1 MFRQRRQHNVGH
13 HCQGFSLIEFVSLPV
28 GEGIF
33 LVGEDRAIGYV
44 KRCIALEFD
53 IGFNLLA
60 GDKDVPDP
68 GFTIGARDVGGFVKD
83 LGLAFAH
90 GPAAI
95 GAGDDSVLLKLGK
108 RGIEIGGH
116 IAKLFLLR
124 AACCDQVLGDVFSL
138 LVADL
143 VVLFRDDLGD
153 VLNAVAYHHRH
164 PAHPD
169 HVVVEVVG

>member
-1 MFRQRRQHNVGH
+1 M
-13 HCQGFSLIEFVSLPV
+13 
-28 GEGIF
+28 
-33 LVGEDRAIGYV
+33 
-44 KRCIALEFD
+44 
-53 IGFNLLA
+53 
-60 GDKDVPDP
+60 
-68 GFTIGARDVGGFVKD
+68 
-83 LGLAFAH
+83 AFAH

-95 GAGDDSVLLKLGK
+95 GACDDPVLLKLGK

-116 IAKLFLLR
+116 IAKLFLLC
-124 AACCDQVLGDVFSL
+124 AAGGDQVLGDVFGL